1 MKKNLQK
8 LLAVVMAFAIIL
20 GMAACGNSNAPATDA
35 PATEAGKVEDNTPAD
50 TTSLRMLPAMSGSR
64 L

>member
-8 LLAVVMAFAIIL
+8 LLAIVMALAIAL

-35 PATEAGKVEDNTPAD
+35 PATEAGKV
-50 TTSLRMLPAMSGSR
+50 
-64 L
+64 